1 MALSATYSTAH
12 QFTVS
17 GDQTAIF
24 VPGRAIRID
33 CGVDGIKI
41 GYVSK
46 SAYGAPNTTVDMITN
61 ETDDITANIQ
71 TVEVGSL
78 KSNTLDVGNLPI
90 EIVMM
95 QRGLRKFFLPTFN
108 AAGTLGIT
116 PGYLHINDGSR
127 EKILTVESALT
138 KAISALS
145 NNTWYYIYVT
155 TPSGDNIVVA
165 ATDISVSTTAPTWS
179 ETYKGWYNGNTR
191 CIGFFKSNAS
201 GTMRHFITDGHYY
214 KWNNGTT
221 FQTVSIV
228 SNWQTITLDI
238 PVIAN
243 ALFSISWVQTAE
255 VNATVDL
262 WISGMSETDPNGSS
276 ICRLTNDGSC
286 QNRNY
291 NGTTIQ
297 RVDVNKQFKMY
308 VATTITLYVNS
319 NGMYLPRGLDCW

>member
-1 MALSATYSTAH
+1 MALSAAYSTAH
-12 QFTVS
+12 QFIVA

-33 CGVDGIKI
+33 CGIDGIKI

-46 SAYGAPNTTVDMITN
+46 SAYGAPNTTVDMIQN

-95 QRGLRKFFLPTFN
+95 QRGMRKFFLPTFN
-108 AAGTLGIT
+108 ATGTLGIT

-127 EKILTVESALT
+127 EKILTVEIALT

-155 TPSGDNIVVA
+155 SPSGDNIIVA

-179 ETYKGWYNGNTR
+179 ETYKGWYDGNTR

-201 GTMRHFITDGHYY
+201 GTMMYFITDGHFY
-214 KWNNGTT
+214 KFNNGTT
-221 FQTVSIV
+221 RVSV
-228 SNWQTITLDI
+228 TNTGGVWVLATLDI
-238 PVIAN
+238 PSFPDILCELTMVMTSEYNITAN
-243 ALFSISWVQTAE
+243 YYLKGVDSDGHYFQIFRFDPGGNSPSRYTAFG
-255 VNATVDL
+255 
-262 WISGMSETDPNGSS
+262 GMLRINS
-276 ICRLTNDGSC
+276 
-286 QNRNY
+286 
-291 NGTTIQ
+291 
-297 RVDVNKQFKMY
+297 NKQFSSY
-308 VATTITLYVNS
+308 CDSTITTLWNC
-319 NGMYLPRGLDCW
+319 NGFYLPKGLNCW